1 MGNTLGLLIKTG
13 SNYILKE
20 FKKEFFSQE
29 EKRRKRRKKKKKKK
43 KEFFS
48 QVHII
53 MVYGRIILV

>member
-43 KEFFS
+43 EFFS